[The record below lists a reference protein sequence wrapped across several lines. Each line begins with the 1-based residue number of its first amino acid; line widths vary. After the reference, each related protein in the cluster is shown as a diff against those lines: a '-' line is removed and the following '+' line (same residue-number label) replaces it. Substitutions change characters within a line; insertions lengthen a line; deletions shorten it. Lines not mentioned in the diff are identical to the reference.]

1 MKKNI
6 IYAAVLSA
14 LLSGCGGSDDNKGDT
29 SSYLDYLLSG
39 SNAVRPSALAAR
51 ASDGTLKFS
60 TETADLS
67 NPVSALSTLD
77 GWSTTQAIQIV
88 PVTASGIT
96 VKAPTAAEF
105 GASVAPLYL
114 LELAFDST
122 ALRPSGVKKV
132 LNYGVDFVVAES
144 TGKLNLVPLKPL
156 NPSSYY
162 MIVATDTLKDSDG
175 NPVKM
180 GSDYSNNKSSPGS
193 NAQEQSINGLI
204 TLQEGLFKAATG
216 ITSDHVI
223 FSDWFGTQSGADVL
237 LAVKGAAASVL
248 SQGLDAAK
256 VWKHDALGNTSLPG
270 TYSIASLDGGTL
282 FLTKLDTEKF
292 LPQEQK
298 DAIAAAVDAN
308 PLLKGLAGQ
317 TLVYTG
323 AVKLP
328 YFLSSP
334 TTVGARAGTW
344 DKAKTQSWH
353 GAIPSLY
360 AIANA
365 LKASDSEVIG
375 GLVGAGVDPALLGAL
390 ITDPTRQA
398 ELLTEASKLIGV
410 TLTSGGKALDPEMN
424 IGRFNPL
431 PKLEEVQ
438 SVPMRIFAATND
450 LKTITD
456 VIIYQH
462 GVTSVKEN
470 AYALALGQIGAGA
483 KAKKNVAVVVI
494 DHPLHG
500 ERGFALTGSMDSVTT
515 SENPTP
521 YLNLSYLTV
530 ARDNLR
536 QSVADLLGL
545 RLAVGVANAKGLVA
559 NGQATRL
566 GGAGL
571 KVHFLGHSLGAI
583 SGANLLAVANQ
594 PMGNTAD
601 ALFQFTSGGLAM
613 PGGGIA
619 PLLLNSPTFGPTIKM
634 GVLTGGSPEL
644 KAAFTAYA
652 PNCKTAVA
660 NCFIN
665 EFLPSLDATT
675 QASATGTLQSY
686 VFAAQSVLDSA
697 DPINLASGIKA
708 DFPLFATEVVG
719 DGALSL
725 PDQMIPNSVASAP
738 LAGTE
743 PLFRVMGLQSLTAT
757 GPGLVPA
764 SHNAARFVAG
774 GHSSLL
780 APDGNDDLAL
790 VTSEMQTQFG
800 SFFAS
805 GGAAVVVTDASLLK
819 Q

>member
-1 MKKNI
+1 MKKKL
-6 IYAAVLSA
+6 IYAAVISA
-14 LLSGCGGSDDNKGDT
+14 LLSGCGGSDDNTGDT

-51 ASDGTLKFS
+51 ATDGTLKFS

-96 VKAPTAAEF
+96 VKAPAAAEF
-105 GASVAPLYL
+105 AASVAPLYL
-114 LELAFDST
+114 MELEFDSA

-132 LNYGVDFVVAES
+132 LTYGVDFVVAES
-144 TGKLNLVPLKPL
+144 AGKLNLVPLKPL

-162 MIVATDTLKDSDG
+162 MIVATDSLKDSTG
-175 NPVKM
+175 NPLRP
-180 GSDYSNNKSSPGS
+180 GSDYSTYKGS
-193 NAQEQSINGLI
+193 TGGTAQEQTISGLI
-204 TLQEGLFKAATG
+204 ALQEGLFKAATG

-237 LAVKGAAASVL
+237 VAVKGAAASVL
-248 SQGLDAAK
+248 KSPTLDAAGL
-256 VWKHDALGNTSLPG
+256 WKQDALGHTSLPG
-270 TYSIASLDGGTL
+270 TYTL
-282 FLTKLDTEKF
+282 AVTGKNDFLTQLDAEAF

-308 PLLKGLAGQ
+308 PQLKGLAGMTQ
-317 TLVYTG
+317 VYTG
-323 AVKLP
+323 TVKLP

-334 TTVGARAGTW
+334 ATAGSW
-344 DKAKTQSWH
+344 DKARTQSWH

-365 LKASDSEVIG
+365 LKVQDAEVIG
-375 GLVGAGVDPALLGAL
+375 GLVGAGVDPALLGEL
-390 ITDPTRQA
+390 IADPSRQA
-398 ELLTEASKLIGV
+398 ELLAEASKLIGV
-410 TLTSGGKALDPEMN
+410 TLTSGGKPLDPEMN
-424 IGRFNPL
+424 VGRFNPL
-431 PKLEEVQ
+431 PALEEVQ
-438 SVPMRIFAATND
+438 SVPMRVFAATDD
-450 LKTITD
+450 LTTITD

-470 AYALALGQIGAGA
+470 AYALALGQIGAGTQA
-483 KAKKNVAVVVI
+483 KPTAKNVAVVVI

-500 ERGFALTGSMDSVTT
+500 ERGFALTGSLDSVTT

-530 ARDNLR
+530 ARDNLK

-545 RLAVGVANAKGLVA
+545 RLAVGLANAKGA
-559 NGQATRL
+559 IGT
-566 GGAGL
+566 AGSL

-583 SGANLLAVANQ
+583 AGANLLAVANQ
-594 PMGNTAD
+594 SIGNLQAD
-601 ALFQFTSGGLAM
+601 ALFKFDTGGLAM

-619 PLLLNSPTFGPTIKM
+619 PLLLNSPTFGPTIQM
-634 GVLTGGSPEL
+634 SVLTAGSSAL

-652 PNCKTAVA
+652 PNCKTAVPT
-660 NCFIN
+660 CFVN
-665 EFLPSLDATT
+665 EFLPSQDAAT
-675 QASATGTLQSY
+675 QASAASTLQSY
-686 VFAAQSVLDSA
+686 SFAAQSVLDSA
-697 DPINLASGIKA
+697 DPINLGSGIAA

-719 DGALSL
+719 DDALSL
-725 PDQMIPNSVASAP
+725 SDRVIPNSIATAP
-738 LAGTE
+738 LGGTE
-743 PLFRVMGLQSLTAT
+743 PLFKVLALQPLTAT
-757 GPGLVPA
+757 GAA
-764 SHNAARFVAG
+764 SHHAARFVAG

-780 APDGNDDLAL
+780 APDEDFDPTGA
-790 VTSEMQTQFG
+790 VTTEMQTQFG

-805 GGAAVVVTDASLLK
+805 DGALVKVTDASLLK

>member
-1 MKKNI
+1 MKKKL
-6 IYAAVLSA
+6 IYAAVVSA
-14 LLSGCGGSDDNKGDT
+14 LLSGCGGSDDNTGDT

-51 ASDGTLKFS
+51 ATDGTLKFS

-88 PVTASGIT
+88 PVTASGIQ
-96 VKAPTAAEF
+96 VKAPAAAEF
-105 GASVAPLYL
+105 AASVAPLYL
-114 LELAFDST
+114 MELEFDSA

-132 LNYGVDFVVAES
+132 LTYGVDFVVAET

-162 MIVATDTLKDSDG
+162 MIVATDTLKDSTG
-175 NPVKM
+175 APLRP
-180 GSDYSNNKSSPGS
+180 GSDYSNYKTSTGS
-193 NAQEQSINGLI
+193 NAQEQTISGLI
-204 TLQEGLFKAATG
+204 ALQEGLFKAATG

-237 LAVKGAAASVL
+237 VAVKGAAASVL
-248 SQGLDAAK
+248 KSPTLDAAAL
-256 VWKHDALGNTSLPG
+256 WKQDALGNTSLPG
-270 TYSIASLDGGTL
+270 TYTLSVSGGSP
-282 FLTKLDTEKF
+282 FLTQLDAENF

-298 DAIAAAVDAN
+298 DAIAAAFGDGT
-308 PLLKGLAGQ
+308 PLHNLALG
-317 TLVYTG
+317 TTVYSGT
-323 AVKLP
+323 VKLP

-334 TTVGARAGTW
+334 ATAGSW

-365 LKASDSEVIG
+365 LKVQDAEVIG
-375 GLVGAGVDPALLGAL
+375 GLVGAGVDPALLGEL
-390 ITDPTRQA
+390 IADPSRQA
-398 ELLTEASKLIGV
+398 ELLAEASKLIGV

-431 PKLEEVQ
+431 PALEEVQ
-438 SVPMRIFAATND
+438 SVPMRIFAAAPLAN
-450 LKTITD
+450 ITD

-483 KAKKNVAVVVI
+483 QASKNVAVVVI

-515 SENPTP
+515 SDNPTP

-530 ARDNLR
+530 ARDNLK

-545 RLAVGVANAKGLVA
+545 RLAVGLANAGGK
-559 NGQATRL
+559 L

-583 SGANLLAVANQ
+583 AGTSLLGVANQ
-594 PMGNTAD
+594 SLGSAQAD
-601 ALFQFTSGGLAM
+601 ALFKFDTGGLAM

-619 PLLLNSPTFGPTIKM
+619 PLLLNSPTFGPTIQM
-634 GVLTGGSPEL
+634 SVLTAGSAAL
-644 KAAFTAYA
+644 KTAFTAYA
-652 PNCKTAVA
+652 PNCKTAVPT
-660 NCFIN
+660 CFVN
-665 EFLPSLDATT
+665 EFLPSLDAAT
-675 QASATGTLQSY
+675 QASAASTLQSY
-686 VFAAQSVLDSA
+686 SFAAQSVLDSA
-697 DPINLASGIKA
+697 DPINLGSGIAA
-708 DFPLFATEVVG
+708 DFPLFATEIVG

-725 PDQMIPNSVASAP
+725 SDRVIPNSIATAP
-738 LAGTE
+738 LGGTE
-743 PLFRVMGLQSLTAT
+743 PLFKVLALQPLTAT
-757 GPGLVPA
+757 GA
-764 SHNAARFVAG
+764 ANHRAARFVAG

-780 APDGNDDLAL
+780 APDENFDPTGA
-790 VTSEMQTQFG
+790 VTTEMQTQFG

-805 GGAAVVVTDASLLK
+805 GGTAVKVTDGSLLK